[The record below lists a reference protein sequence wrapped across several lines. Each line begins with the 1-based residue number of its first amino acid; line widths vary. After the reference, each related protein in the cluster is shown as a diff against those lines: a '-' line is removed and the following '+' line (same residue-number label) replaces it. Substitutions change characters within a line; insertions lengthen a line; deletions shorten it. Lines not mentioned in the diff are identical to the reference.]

1 MKIGL
6 VGLPGSGKS
15 TLFRALTGKREHLG
29 HAGDLAVV
37 PVPDPRVERLAE
49 IYQPAKTTY
58 AEVTFLDLMA
68 VHGGEDRSGE
78 SLELIKIAGD
88 AEAFLLVLQCFGD
101 LDWSGN
107 PLDPGADLETVL
119 LEMSLADLD
128 IVETRLKRIE
138 SRGSKKEIHER
149 WEEELLHRCQAHL
162 AAGGAVRDLELAT
175 DEDRHLR
182 GFSLLT
188 LKPWLVVCNV
198 ADDDLVGVHAAG
210 ARRVCAERS
219 LQWVALCAP
228 LEEEIAQLPP
238 EDQAIFAA
246 EYGLEEPAR
255 DRLIHA
261 AYRLLEVITFLT
273 GGDKE
278 VHAWTVTAG
287 ATAPEAAGAIHSDLQ
302 QGFIRAEVIPFTVLD
317 ELGSEK
323 AVKEKGLLRV
333 EGRNYVMQDGDV
345 VYVRFSR

>member
-49 IYQPAKTTY
+49 IYQPAKITH
-58 AEVTFLDLMA
+58 AEITFLDLMA
-68 VHGGEDRSGE
+68 VHGGEDGSAE
-78 SLELIKIAGD
+78 SLELVKIAGD
-88 AEAFLLVLQCFGD
+88 AEAFLLVLQCYGE

-107 PLDPGADLETVL
+107 PLDPAADLETVL
-119 LEMSLADLD
+119 LEMALGDLE

-149 WEEELLHRCQAHL
+149 WEEELLRRCQEHL
-162 AAGGAVRDLELAT
+162 SQGGAVRDMELAA
-175 DEDRHLR
+175 DQDKHLR

-198 ADDDLVGVHAAG
+198 ADDDLASERAAS
-210 ARRVCAERS
+210 ARRVCEERC
-219 LQWVALCAP
+219 LRWIALCAP

-238 EDQAIFAA
+238 EERALFAA

-261 AYRLLEVITFLT
+261 AYRLLDVITFLT
-273 GGDKE
+273 GGDQE
-278 VHAWTVTAG
+278 VHAWTLTAG

-302 QGFIRAEVIPFTVLD
+302 QGFIRAEVIPYAVLD
-317 ELGSEK
+317 GLGSEK
-323 AVKEKGLLRV
+323 AVKEKGLMRV